1 MKPPYNPDNLKHSS
15 NGILAFTDIWQDRA
29 FKINK
34 LQYSLYTRR
43 GLDSW
48 SDKEGTTLV
57 EIDLCNCTKM
67 ELSVFFR
74 KCADLVVK
82 YRGHNETR
90 HTQFSA
96 VLDNG
101 DQTPIKWFWI
111 NTDPQKPIIGHDI
124 AFDTTRLCKFKNDV
138 PIPIHLGGFFR
149 KRWERCKYA
158 KEKQTRQAYKTLS
171 NLVL

>member
-1 MKPPYNPDNLKHSS
+1 MKHTNLQDLKRSS
-15 NGILAFTDIWQDRA
+15 NGILIYTDMWDDEA
-29 FKINK
+29 LKISK
-34 LQYSLYTRR
+34 LHYNLYIR
-43 GLDSW
+43 DSKQPW
-48 SDKEGTTLV
+48 KGSKPSVLL

-67 ELSVFFR
+67 ELSVFFK

-82 YRGHNETR
+82 YRGHSEAR

-101 DQTPIKWFWI
+101 MIAPIKWFWI
-111 NTDPQKPIIGHDI
+111 ITDPQKPIIGHDI
-124 AFDTTRLCKFKNDV
+124 AFDTTLIHKWKGNAS
-138 PIPIHLGGFFR
+138 IPIHLGTFKR
-149 KRWERCKYA
+149 KRRKRCKYV